1 MKTFLLLLTGL
12 DIVWSKIMGDTEAE
26 IPKKWCNFSG
36 TSQTVLTVLKVKMIF
51 FGWDKCPKETCPLGI
66 NENISKFLI
75 FAFEVGNSR
84 KIYFSKG
91 E

>member
-36 TSQTVLTVLKVKMIF
+36 TSQTVFTVLKVKMIF
-51 FGWDKCPKETCPLGI
+51 LVGI
-66 NENISKFLI
+66 NAHKRDLSLRNKRKHIKI
-75 FAFEVGNSR
+75 FDFCL
-84 KIYFSKG
+84 
-91 E
+91 